1 MTTLKTLEEKHLNQ
15 EEAQLIKD
23 LLELVICTIEG
34 YLDGAYGFALGL
46 EKVYE
51 EIEEGTT
58 LEKSPTVFVER
69 FITINNTKIRYL
81 CTLIEGE

>member
-46 EKVYE
+46 EKVYD

-58 LEKSPTVFVER
+58 L
-69 FITINNTKIRYL
+69 
-81 CTLIEGE
+81 GEIADGVCRALHYYQQYEDSLLVYID

>member
-1 MTTLKTLEEKHLNQ
+1 MTTLRTLEEKKVNQ

-46 EKVYE
+46 EKVYD

-58 LEKSPTVFVER
+58 LGEIADG
-69 FITINNTKIRYL
+69 ITRAFHYYQQHGDSLTISIG
-81 CTLIEGE
+81 GE

>member
-1 MTTLKTLEEKHLNQ
+1 MTTLKDLEEKMVNQ

-58 LEKSPTVFVER
+58 L
-69 FITINNTKIRYL
+69 
-81 CTLIEGE
+81 GEIADGICRALHYYQQYGDSLLVYID

>member
-1 MTTLKTLEEKHLNQ
+1 VTTLKDLEEKRVNQ

-58 LEKSPTVFVER
+58 LGEIADGICSALHYYQQYGDSLVVS
-69 FITINNTKIRYL
+69 
-81 CTLIEGE
+81 IEGE

>member
-1 MTTLKTLEEKHLNQ
+1 MTTIKNLEERKIKG
-15 EEAQLIKD
+15 EEACLIKD

-58 LEKSPTVFVER
+58 LGEIADGICSAFHYYQQHGDSLTIFVE
-69 FITINNTKIRYL
+69 
-81 CTLIEGE
+81 GE